1 MAKEIKL
8 VEEQLKWIEEQR
20 SKLDQFE
27 KECLKIK
34 EKAELKNQTST
45 VNLTIESKKR
55 KEKISIEVPQ
65 GKEDEIIDII
75 MNALDEQEVKE
86 YEYRKNSPTGHIIF
100 IMKELSP
107 NLKDFIYRKNGWI
120 DDKVPKEII
129 KKASRNKN
137 INGEKIMRLFL
148 DGKCIYKGPVQFCQK
163 KKKDYCLAY
172 NLSNKD
178 EIKRRFKIT
187 Y

>member
-8 VEEQLKWIEEQR
+8 IEEQLKWIEEQR

-86 YEYRKNSPTGHIIF
+86 YEYRKNSPTGHY
-100 IMKELSP
+100 
-107 NLKDFIYRKNGWI
+107 IYYERTI
-120 DDKVPKEII
+120 
-129 KKASRNKN
+129 S
-137 INGEKIMRLFL
+137 
-148 DGKCIYKGPVQFCQK
+148 
-163 KKKDYCLAY
+163 
-172 NLSNKD
+172 
-178 EIKRRFKIT
+178 
-187 Y
+187 